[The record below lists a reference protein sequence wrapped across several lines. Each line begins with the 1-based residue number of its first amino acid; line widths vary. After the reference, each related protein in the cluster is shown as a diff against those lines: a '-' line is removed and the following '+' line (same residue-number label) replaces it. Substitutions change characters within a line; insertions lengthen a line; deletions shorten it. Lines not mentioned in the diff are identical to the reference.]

1 VGDKFQAVDKSSGA
15 NMSRNP
21 STYPGLERSFT
32 YDCGHIA
39 IETSV
44 FVHGHGEFEQEDL
57 VSTTKTIWDML
68 AFGNRAGTGG
78 PTIGNSTR
86 SNISTISITTLLSQ
100 HDYNLRIGRKGC
112 IGKYLGR

>member
-1 VGDKFQAVDKSSGA
+1 MGDKFQAVDKSSGA